1 MNKKHGLGK
10 GLNALIPEEV
20 GVSETNDED
29 RKNDIEKIPINLIR
43 SNENQPRKNFE
54 NESLMSL
61 AKSIEE
67 HGIIQPI
74 VLKSDGDI
82 YTIVAGER
90 RWRAAKIAGL
100 KEIPAVIVNVSDRNL
115 LEISLIENIQRED
128 LNPIEQAKAFERLIN
143 DFELTQEELANRIGR
158 SRASITN
165 CLRLLNLDDRVQ
177 EYLIEGVISEGHGR
191 ALLGLE
197 EKEEQYQVTQKI
209 IDEDSNVRQT
219 EKIVKNFKND
229 NISSKKIENKKIAAN
244 PYHKEIENKLEN
256 IFGTKV
262 SISNK
267 KNKGKIQIEYY
278 SEEDLERIVEMLN
291 KVD

>member
-267 KNKGKIQIEYY
+267 KTRVKFKLSTILRKIWKE
-278 SEEDLERIVEMLN
+278 
-291 KVD
+291 

>member
-209 IDEDSNVRQT
+209 IDEDFNVRQT

>member
-191 ALLGLE
+191 SLLGLE